1 MLIIGSAILAFGIT
15 LEVIAN
21 VMYVPGEGVVKA
33 IAQKTQHKFGN
44 VKVLFDASHCVLALS
59 ISLLILHAVHGLRE
73 GTMLSMLLVG
83 NLVILYGKIWN
94 KLAGRFHLKV

>member
-1 MLIIGSAILAFGIT
+1 M
-15 LEVIAN
+15 
-21 VMYVPGEGVVKA
+21 
-33 IAQKTQHKFGN
+33 
-44 VKVLFDASHCVLALS
+44 S